1 MDLFEPNSNWLKLPF
16 SFVANVGGLMGLC
29 IGFSFVSVVELV
41 CFMCKSNKW
50 MVCRRLRCR
59 QPIKPFAKSSKGGG
73 GKKQGKG
80 VATGDGA
87 KSRPK
92 VHLTRSPLMSW
103 TFDAPKV
110 IFHARGT
117 S

>member
-1 MDLFEPNSNWLKLPF
+1 MCGWMDFSKPPPC

-59 QPIKPFAKSSKGGG
+59 QPIKPFAKGSKG
-73 GKKQGKG
+73 GKKQGRG
-80 VATGDGA
+80 VATRDGE
-87 KSRPK
+87 K
-92 VHLTRSPLMSW
+92 VDLRRCSPLMSW
-103 TFDAPKV
+103 TLQL
-110 IFHARGT
+110 
-117 S
+117 